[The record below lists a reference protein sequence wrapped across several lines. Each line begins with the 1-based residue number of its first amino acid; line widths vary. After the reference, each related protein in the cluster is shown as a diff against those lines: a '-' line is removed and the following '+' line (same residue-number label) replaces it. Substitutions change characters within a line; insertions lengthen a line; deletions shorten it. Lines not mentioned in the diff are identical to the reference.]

1 MIRCMY
7 FRCLKDVCVDANIR
21 WVVDAAD
28 ASGEFGPFKLKDN
41 MSAFQ
46 RFVRIF
52 GSPPKAMCLFQLTHW
67 EFVPHGP
74 RAIHCL
80 WASMCILDDPTSP
93 EYRQQFN
100 GLVSLHTVGK
110 VYAWLRICAH
120 H

>member
-41 MSAFQ
+41 MPAFQ

-52 GSPPKAMCLFQLTHW
+52 RYSLHCPVKAMCLFQLTHW
-67 EFVPHGP
+67 EFAPHAP
-74 RAIHCL
+74 QAIHCL
-80 WASMCILDDPTSP
+80 RALRCILSNPTSP
-93 EYRQQFN
+93 ESRKLFN
-100 GLVSLHTVGK
+100 GLV
-110 VYAWLRICAH
+110 
-120 H
+120 